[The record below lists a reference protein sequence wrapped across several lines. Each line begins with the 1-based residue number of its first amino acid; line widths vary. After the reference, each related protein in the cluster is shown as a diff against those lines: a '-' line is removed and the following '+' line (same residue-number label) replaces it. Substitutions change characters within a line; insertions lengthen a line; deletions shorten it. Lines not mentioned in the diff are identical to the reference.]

1 MSKSIAVLVTDAFED
16 SEYLQPVDTLRAA
29 GYAIF
34 NIEKEKDRVVKGKTE
49 QTPVTID
56 LGIGDAKVDDY
67 IALLIPGGHSPDA
80 LRGDDRFAQF
90 VKGFDATGRPIFAIC
105 HGPQLLISAQA
116 VQGRKM
122 TAVKNIAIDL
132 KNAGAQFEDSAVVVD
147 SDRLVTS
154 RTPEDLPQFNAAIVK
169 VLEAWRDKHG

>member
-90 VKGFDATGRPIFAIC
+90 VKDFDATGRPIFAIC